1 MVGVHD
7 ATRLATLH
15 NSAMLILSYES
26 TQTLEPRRSLKFVFL
41 AFSFFLMA
49 LTLALATVLGATA
62 FVHGPRATHPLALA
76 DRARR
81 ATNAVS
87 TIAVF
92 GASGRTGSEVVLQAM
107 ERGEK
112 VSCLVRDRLRLKAP
126 RDQAELGFRKGS
138 MNNFTP
144 TNNDKMARTEGS
156 VLNRAD
162 VDAVF
167 EGKNI
172 TGVVVALGGKTREV
186 GETLLQD
193 GTTHIIAACKEHGVK
208 RISIIS
214 TVGAGD
220 SMDQAPW
227 TFKLLMKTMMQ
238 KIMDDKNAQ
247 EALFLDGPGA
257 DLEFC
262 IVRPGGL
269 KLGAPTGIVNV
280 IDGEAGAINRAD
292 LAAFCLDG
300 VVDPDFAYLRQA
312 VCISSDMGSGFKSL
326 MGDKTMSRMGGE
338 LARPLQD
345 ANPFGF

>member
-1 MVGVHD
+1 MLL
-7 ATRLATLH
+7 LAA
-15 NSAMLILSYES
+15 SASAAA
-26 TQTLEPRRSLKFVFL
+26 FL
-41 AFSFFLMA
+41 
-49 LTLALATVLGATA
+49 VP
-62 FVHGPRATHPLALA
+62 HATHPLALA
-76 DRARR
+76 GRSRR
-81 ATNAVS
+81 AADAVS

-92 GASGRTGSEVVLQAM
+92 GASGRTGSEVVLQAL
-107 ERGEK
+107 ERGEE
-112 VSCLVRDRLRLKAP
+112 VSCLVRDRIRLTAP
-126 RDQAELGFRKGS
+126 RDHAEMDLRKGS
-138 MNNFTP
+138 MHNFSP
-144 TNNDKMARTEGS
+144 YMNDKMVRTEGS

-162 VDAVF
+162 VDDVF
-167 EGKNI
+167 DGNNI

-186 GETLLQD
+186 GPTLLFD
-193 GTTHIIAACKEHGVK
+193 GTTHIIAACKAHGVK
-208 RISIIS
+208 RICVVS

-247 EALFLDGPGA
+247 EGLFLDGPGA

-269 KLGAPTGIVNV
+269 KQGAPTGIVNV

-292 LAAFCLDG
+292 LAAFCLDA
-300 VVDPDFAYLRQA
+300 VLDPDFAHLQQA

-326 MGDKTMSRMGGE
+326 MSDKTMSRMGSE
-338 LARPLQD
+338 LARPLED

>member
-1 MVGVHD
+1 MLSLSI
-7 ATRLATLH
+7 AT
-15 NSAMLILSYES
+15 IL
-26 TQTLEPRRSLKFVFL
+26 T
-41 AFSFFLMA
+41 
-49 LTLALATVLGATA
+49 ATA
-62 FVHGPRATHPLALA
+62 FNTATRPLVLG
-76 DRARR
+76 RGERC
-81 ATNAVS
+81 S
-87 TIAVF
+87 SPQCTIAVF

-126 RDQAELGFRKGS
+126 RDNAELGCRKGT
-138 MNNFTP
+138 MTNFTP
-144 TNNDKMARTEGS
+144 TMNNNMARTEGS

-162 VDAVF
+162 VDDVF

-186 GETLLQD
+186 GLTLLQD
-193 GTTHIIAACKEHGVK
+193 GTTHIIAACKKYGVK

-262 IVRPGGL
+262 IARPGGL
-269 KLGAPTGIVNV
+269 KQGAPTGIVNV

-292 LAAFCLDG
+292 LASFCLDA
-300 VVDPDFAYLRQA
+300 VLDPDFAYLQQA
-312 VCISSDMGSGFKSL
+312 VCISSDKGAGFKSL
-326 MGDKTMSRMGGE
+326 MSDKTMSRMGAE
-338 LARPLQD
+338 LARPFAD
-345 ANPFGF
+345 GPDYGF